1 MKYLTKITLLIIAVL
16 FLTTPVYAEDV
27 YVGIGGTYAYEN
39 FDVGVDFGDGSG
51 INLKAGYVLNDNVAI
66 ELSYDY
72 LQDFDYSDAV
82 VSAEADIETLMAAVK
97 ISTGEELRTYLI
109 GGLGVMRGEL
119 IAEAFGLR
127 DSASENDLCA
137 KAGAGIDYFVTDEVS
152 VGVEG
157 AYVWGFNDLEGVE
170 YTQIICG
177 VSYHF

>member
-39 FDVGVDFGDGSG
+39 FDAGVDYSNTEGL
-51 INLKAGYVLNDNVAI
+51 NLKAGYIINDNLAI
-66 ELSYDY
+66 ELNYDY
-72 LQDFDYSDAV
+72 LQDFKYSGEII
-82 VSAEADIETLMAAVK
+82 SATADVETLILAVK
-97 ISTGEELRTYLI
+97 ISTGEKVKPYI
-109 GGLGVMRGEL
+109 VGGLGVMRGEL
-119 IAEAFGLR
+119 T
-127 DSASENDLCA
+127 ASTGQSESETDMCA
-137 KAGAGIDYFVTDEVS
+137 KSGVGVDYFVTDDVS
-152 VGVEG
+152 VGIEG

>member
-1 MKYLTKITLLIIAVL
+1 MKKILILTIIGL
-16 FLTTPVYAEDV
+16 FLSAMPVMAEM
-27 YVGIGGTYAYEN
+27 YVGIGGSYVYEN
-39 FDVGVDFGDGSG
+39 FDAGVDFGDGSG

-82 VSAEADIETLMAAVK
+82 VSVEADIETLMAAVK

-119 IAEAFGLR
+119 TAEAFGLR

-157 AYVWGFNDLEGVE
+157 AYVWGFGDLDGVE
-170 YTQIICG
+170 YTQVTCG
-177 VSYHF
+177 VAYHF